1 MKKIL
6 FIAILVLAF
15 GNAVDAY
22 APQYGI
28 SSGLVGYWTLDSRD
42 TQKTSATAG
51 TTFDISGNNNKGTLS
66 NMWVGTSTVLGRIG
80 QGIRFDGV
88 NDYTTAGNAS
98 SLKPS
103 LPITMTMWIK
113 PSLNHAG
120 GLVAFRD
127 GEFHNGYWVTLLS
140 LGGITLGYGS
150 NTVCDAAGRRSGTTA
165 NSLVEPGKW
174 THIAAV
180 IRGATDMTL
189 SINGVAQS
197 LAYTGTGGSI
207 VYAAGSTLK
216 IGVGQFGG
224 GPGCLPSY
232 YNGQIDDVRI
242 YNRSLSENE
251 IKALYRMGLTQNYR

>member
-1 MKKIL
+1 MKKIAL
-6 FIAILVLAF
+6 SLIAVLAL
-15 GNAVDAY
+15 GNIANAY
-22 APQYGI
+22 TPSYGI
-28 SSGLVGYWTLDSRD
+28 SSGLVGYWTLDTRD
-42 TQKTSATAG
+42 TYWNPVGATTTQDTSG
-51 TTFDISGNNNKGTLS
+51 TGNKGTL
-66 NMWVGTSTVLGRIG
+66 VGMSKSVATVLGKLG
-80 QGIRFDGV
+80 QAIRFDGI
-88 NDYTTAGNAS
+88 NDYLTAGNS
-98 SLKPS
+98 SALKPS

-113 PSLNHAG
+113 PNVVQAG

-140 LGGITLGYGS
+140 TGAVTLGYGS
-150 NTVCDAAGRRSGTTA
+150 NTVCDAAGRRSGTTD
-165 NSLVEPGKW
+165 NSLITAGQW
-174 THIAAV
+174 THVAAV

-232 YNGQIDDVRI
+232 YNGQIDDVRV
-242 YNRSLSENE
+242 YNRALSQGE
-251 IKALYRMGLTQNYR
+251 IYQLYRSR